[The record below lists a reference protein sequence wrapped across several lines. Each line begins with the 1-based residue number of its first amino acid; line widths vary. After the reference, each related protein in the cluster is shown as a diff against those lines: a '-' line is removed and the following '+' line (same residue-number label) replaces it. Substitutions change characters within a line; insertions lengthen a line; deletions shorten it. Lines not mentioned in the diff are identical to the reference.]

1 MELIMTTN
9 LLLAAIIRQALRDLS
24 NSPWKSNGKPR
35 ANWPEILSESIDA
48 YRFFHDGRDYYGIT
62 PEMKIY
68 IYNKARKEG
77 EIVLPDRFFEE
88 YAKTGPPATLADAE
102 DVEEKDVYTRAEVDD
117 IVNRKIAEALE
128 SMKAPATAPE
138 TTTKD
143 VETKED

>member
-1 MELIMTTN
+1 MSIITTEK
-9 LLLAAIIRQALRDLS
+9 LLVAIIKQALRDLS
-24 NSPWKSNGKPR
+24 NSPWKSTGDPR
-35 ANWPEILSESIDA
+35 ANWPEILCDAMDA
-48 YRFFHDGRDYYGIT
+48 YRFFHNGEDYYGIS

-68 IYNKARKEG
+68 IYEKARKEG

-128 SMKAPATAPE
+128 SMKAPAAVPE
-138 TTTKD
+138 KTTTTD

>member
-1 MELIMTTN
+1 MTTN
-9 LLLAAIIRQALRDLS
+9 LLLAAIIKQALQDLS
-24 NSPWKSNGKPR
+24 NSPWTSKGKPR
-35 ANWPEILSESIDA
+35 ATWPVILRNAIDA
-48 YRFFHDGRDYYGIT
+48 YNFFHDGRDYYEVT

-128 SMKAPATAPE
+128 SMKAPAAAPE
-138 TTTKD
+138 KTTTTD

>member
-1 MELIMTTN
+1 MN
-9 LLLAAIIRQALRDLS
+9 VNRLLAAIIKQALRDLS
-24 NSPWKSNGKPR
+24 TSPWKSNGKPL
-35 ANWPEILSESIDA
+35 ATWPIILSDAIDA
-48 YRFFHDGRDYYGIT
+48 YRFFHDGKDYYGVT

-68 IYNKARKEG
+68 IYEKARKEG
-77 EIVLPDRFFEE
+77 VIVLPDRFFEE

-128 SMKAPATAPE
+128 SMKAPAAAPE
-138 TTTKD
+138 KTTTDD